1 MGDKLRTPQ
10 VHDPVY
16 DVLRPY
22 PPWDVYGRDINDVNY
37 SADLFPTGRGVAI
50 RSYLVWSFC
59 SYYDRDGRHN
69 TTFRLTT
76 LRYAWSCTKR
86 HNAVSGGKSRFPL
99 SSMRRYPDTDSVRSA
114 RAGTLATQSDVGIPT
129 A

>member
-37 SADLFPTGRGVAI
+37 SAYLFPTGRGVAI

-59 SYYDRDGRHN
+59 SYYD
-69 TTFRLTT
+69 
-76 LRYAWSCTKR
+76 
-86 HNAVSGGKSRFPL
+86 
-99 SSMRRYPDTDSVRSA
+99 
-114 RAGTLATQSDVGIPT
+114 
-129 A
+129 